1 MPAYVPV
8 EQCLIKM
15 VFWGHIFVL
24 LVPLPDPSLST
35 ERKTDKLPNAH
46 WNESTK
52 TDLIYLK
59 ASDRWTD
66 GSNGFFFCVWNW
78 WYPYLKVTGKENV
91 ERMPEHTLHLLL
103 VVMEERLC
111 ISHSVIWSSPLITF
125 TPLPLPTLIFS
136 TPLHQLLSRTG
147 QWHVKWKEVVTAE
160 WPTSFCTRPSS
171 RLACNTFLSNP
182 RRPICKRLSMLL
194 ITRHKEYTL

>member
-1 MPAYVPV
+1 MPAYVPA

-15 VFWGHIFVL
+15 VFGGHIFVL

-66 GSNGFFFCVWNW
+66 GSNVFLGGWNW

-91 ERMPEHTLHLLL
+91 ECMPEHTVHLLL

-125 TPLPLPTLIFS
+125 TPLPSPHLSFRPLS
-136 TPLHQLLSRTG
+136 TELLSRTG

-160 WPTSFCTRPSS
+160 WPTSFCTHPSS

-194 ITRHKEYTL
+194 IRRHKEYTL